1 MRLEQELG
9 ANLDNSSRMLGHE
22 LAGSLTS
29 PSVQAARREQA
40 VLLADALEQLP
51 EDYREV
57 IILHHIE
64 EMSVEAIA
72 RMRRALEEMRV
83 SGVPTS
89 LAFHRSALFHQDF
102 VTGRYD
108 TGFIEHWDARIAP
121 ELSAGATSAAA
132 LAAVLATR
140 ARGERHTLPPA
151 DAPWARAA
159 REDALR

>member
-1 MRLEQELG
+1 MTVPTEY
-9 ANLDNSSRMLGHE
+9 D
-22 LAGSLTS
+22 
-29 PSVQAARREQA
+29 P
-40 VLLADALEQLP
+40 LLAK
-51 EDYREV
+51 V
-57 IILHHIE
+57 IAYGRDRI
-64 EMSVEAIA
+64 EAIA